1 MMRKLMTEYN
11 VQGASFSDVE
21 RIMTALK
28 LYKNSTQL
36 IVIVSNEDK
45 EDTYNIVY
53 KSLAEL

>member
-1 MMRKLMTEYN
+1 MRKLMTEYN

>member
-1 MMRKLMTEYN
+1 MTEYN